1 MNQGFI
7 SEPELEPMVNLL
19 EPTRQTAI
27 QLELNR
33 ELAVPVTG
41 CVRLDL
47 EDLPCFT
54 VVERQ
59 YEQWGVL
66 FSNAIAIHPSNPVF
80 SAYSGVMV
88 LLGAPKSGWLEA
100 TFIHPVQYVG
110 GFVTS
115 PHRIIISAFN
125 RHNQLIAQGESLPIP
140 GGSIKGRNIKDG
152 NIKDGNIKDS
162 SMTVRLSLTAANIH
176 RVTLHSFN
184 AQLTLD
190 DFCFCGV

>member
-1 MNQGFI
+1 MSDMHQGCI
-7 SEPELEPMVNLL
+7 PEPELEPIVNLL
-19 EPTRQTAI
+19 EPTRQTSI
-27 QLELNR
+27 QLELDR
-33 ELAVPVTG
+33 ELLVPATG

-66 FSNAIAIHPSNPVF
+66 FSNAMAIHPSNPVF
-80 SAYSGVMV
+80 SAYSGLMV

-100 TFIHPVQYVG
+100 TFIRPVQYVG

-115 PHRIIISAFN
+115 PRRIIISAFN
-125 RHNQLIAQGESLPIP
+125 HHDQLIAQEESPPIVGESLKD
-140 GGSIKGRNIKDG
+140 SHIKDG
-152 NIKDGNIKDS
+152 IIKDS
-162 SMTVRLSLTAANIH
+162 SMTVHLSLNAANIH
-176 RVTLHSFN
+176 RVTLYSFN